1 MENAGHY
8 DKEAEEEY
16 LYEETAG
23 DDVFAELHAVRV
35 LRFGEQS
42 AAWQYISL
50 DFAIKR
56 ASSDAM
62 GRTSRLC
69 KEGEHITK
77 HEHLREPSSSND

>member
-42 AAWQYISL
+42 AA
-50 DFAIKR
+50 R
-56 ASSDAM
+56 
-62 GRTSRLC
+62 
-69 KEGEHITK
+69 
-77 HEHLREPSSSND
+77 